1 MFLTLGL
8 NLFLYLFILMKT
20 RKYIKRKKNRKY
32 KTKKGGRTKKNILNR
47 LTKVKKIMNNS
58 KRNYNSKK

>member
-32 KTKKGGRTKKNILNR
+32 KTKKGGRNKKNILNR